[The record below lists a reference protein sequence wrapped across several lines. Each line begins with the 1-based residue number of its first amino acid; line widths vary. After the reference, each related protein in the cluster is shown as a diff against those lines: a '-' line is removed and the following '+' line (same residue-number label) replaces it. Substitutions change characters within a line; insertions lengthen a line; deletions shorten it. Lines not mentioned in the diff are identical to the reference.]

1 MSLWIIA
8 ERNDSKVYLYCRRG
22 ICDLMIMRRYHDI
35 TNLLTTPEAT
45 LHYCSQHRPATL
57 WLNVLHSASA
67 AASYDVRLSH
77 TRTHSPS
84 LSYTLC
90 HTLTHARTHTHKLS
104 LFLPHLLI
112 LFSLT
117 LPHTFFLPFPLSH
130 SLLYSTCI
138 HHPDTAVAHIAEPP
152 GPFQTSRPCAFPLAS
167 TSKMWP

>member
-67 AASYDVRLSH
+67 AACYDARLSH

-84 LSYTLC
+84 LSYTHSVILSRTHAHTHTNC
-90 HTLTHARTHTHKLS
+90 LSFSPICSFSFPSLSHTLSFS
-104 LFLPHLLI
+104 LFL
-112 LFSLT
+112 SLT
-117 LPHTFFLPFPLSH
+117 LCSTAPAFTTQILRWHISQNLPDHFKPHVHALFH
-130 SLLYSTCI
+130 
-138 HHPDTAVAHIAEPP
+138 
-152 GPFQTSRPCAFPLAS
+152 
-167 TSKMWP
+167 